1 MPFRPKRKQPQF
13 ADLKGILAQTKETES
28 PLYQTVQE
36 IIERLT
42 QMKDVTEERIADIN
56 NSINSS
62 VTTIINQ
69 MNSGLTYLTWEDES
83 IKLPNSRK
91 LEAGTGITFDDAVP
105 NKRTINSSGGSGD
118 YYDAPLTDGDEDE
131 THLIF
136 ADGECIICQVPNAP

>member
-1 MPFRPKRKQPQF
+1 MPYRPKKKQPQF
-13 ADLKGILAQTKETES
+13 ADLIGILAQSKQADN

-36 IIERLT
+36 IINRLT
-42 QMKDVTEERIADIN
+42 QLKDVTNQEIADIN

-69 MNSGLTYLTWEDES
+69 MNSGLTYLTWENEA

-91 LEAGTGITFDDAVP
+91 LEAGTGITFDDT
-105 NKRTINSSGGSGD
+105 NLNRRIINSSGGSGD

-136 ADGECIICQVPNAP
+136 ADGVCIICQVPNGA